1 MEDKILLYT
10 QPANSPDVNINDLG
24 FFRAL
29 QAYYERFSP
38 NDAGEI
44 ITYIQEAYKDYDYKR
59 INRIYLTLMG
69 VYNEII
75 DCNGDNIYKLPHMN
89 KDQLERIDQ
98 LPTVLKVTDNA
109 FEHLQEQLEEL
120 A

>member
-1 MEDKILLYT
+1 
-10 QPANSPDVNINDLG
+10 
-24 FFRAL
+24 
-29 QAYYERFSP
+29 
-38 NDAGEI
+38 
-44 ITYIQEAYKDYDYKR
+44 
-59 INRIYLTLMG
+59 MG